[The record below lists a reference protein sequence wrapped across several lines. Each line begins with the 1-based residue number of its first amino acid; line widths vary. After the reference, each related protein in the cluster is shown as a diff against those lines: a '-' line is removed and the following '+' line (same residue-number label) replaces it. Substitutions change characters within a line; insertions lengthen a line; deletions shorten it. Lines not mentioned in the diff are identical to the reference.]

1 MLIEILCCAFGVRLL
16 SVMRDQPIFY
26 LIYYQVS
33 ISVVAILEH
42 SGSNQKEDT
51 CTTGLSVSI
60 GFNALLLVVV
70 LFLLW

>member
-1 MLIEILCCAFGVRLL
+1 MAKL
-16 SVMRDQPIFY
+16 PIFNF
-26 LIYYQVS
+26 IYYQVG

-51 CTTGLSVSI
+51 CTAGLSVSI
-60 GFNALLLVVV
+60 GFNAVLLVVV